1 MRVLIVT
8 DAWRP
13 QVNGVVRTYERLRD
27 ELSLIGYETEML
39 TPETFP
45 TLPCPT
51 YPEIRLALAGPRA
64 VSERIARARPDFIHI
79 ATEGPLGLMARR
91 YCRKHRRPFT
101 TSYHTRFPEYL
112 SARLPVPRS
121 WGYACQRRF
130 HNASSGTMV
139 ATASLAASLRQRG
152 FRRLMAWGRGV
163 DLDSFTPGP
172 RHAMA
177 GRRPVFLYVG
187 RVAVE
192 KNVTAFLDLDLPGRK
207 IVVGGGP
214 QLDAIRMAY
223 PAVEFTGPL
232 EGAELARA
240 YANADVFVFPSLTDT
255 FGNVLLEALASGV
268 PVAAYPVTGPLDVIG
283 DAPVGELDR
292 DLRRAALGALQ

>member
-1 MRVLIVT
+1 
-8 DAWRP
+8 
-13 QVNGVVRTYERLRD
+13 
-27 ELSLIGYETEML
+27 
-39 TPETFP
+39 
-45 TLPCPT
+45 
-51 YPEIRLALAGPRA
+51 
-64 VSERIARARPDFIHI
+64 
-79 ATEGPLGLMARR
+79 
-91 YCRKHRRPFT
+91 
-101 TSYHTRFPEYL
+101 
-112 SARLPVPRS
+112 
-121 WGYACQRRF
+121 
-130 HNASSGTMV
+130 
-139 ATASLAASLRQRG
+139 
-152 FRRLMAWGRGV
+152 
-163 DLDSFTPGP
+163 
-172 RHAMA
+172 MA

-283 DAPVGELDR
+283 DAPVGVLDR
-292 DLRRAALGALQ
+292 DLRRAALGALQLDRAACRAHARKFDWAASARQFAANMHRAEGLFAEAARPGTGSGKKKTRMQVRVS